1 MTGSDC
7 FKHFHK
13 WLVLSILEASKIHS
27 SSLLFLH
34 GGLLAFVIFFAAVA
48 LQPLLLNILPQSQIA
63 RSHQSPFSLPFLVVP
78 IMFNRPNGPPNNTGP
93 SNIPGLVAP
102 SRRNNL
108 ICGAS
113 GVNDN
118 ALNLSPAPNVG
129 HPFCLTRL
137 GSLPE
142 GAVAV
147 GLPNGLAAVGFPPN
161 LNNGLP
167 HSLSLLAQ
175 LAGINGAT
183 SSNQLLGSN
192 QCLLANHPAQ
202 ANQVANQFP
211 VAQANQPVLNQVTEA
226 NHQPVVTNQLPE
238 PFEIGEGNELWAHHP
253 PIIQDY
259 VNFLNMTQKDQ
270 ETKSQNGQTTWR
282 KMVCISSK

>member
-1 MTGSDC
+1 
-7 FKHFHK
+7 
-13 WLVLSILEASKIHS
+13 
-27 SSLLFLH
+27 
-34 GGLLAFVIFFAAVA
+34 
-48 LQPLLLNILPQSQIA
+48 
-63 RSHQSPFSLPFLVVP
+63 
-78 IMFNRPNGPPNNTGP
+78 MFNRPNGPPNNTGP

-129 HPFCLTRL
+129 HPFCLARL

-175 LAGINGAT
+175 LTGMNGAT

-192 QCLLANHPAQ
+192 QFLLANHPAQ

-211 VAQANQPVLNQVTEA
+211 VAQANHDDVIPRTRWNPFGVCAPQPVMMVPDQC
-226 NHQPVVTNQLPE
+226 
-238 PFEIGEGNELWAHHP
+238 ELVLL
-253 PIIQDY
+253 I
-259 VNFLNMTQKDQ
+259 F
-270 ETKSQNGQTTWR
+270 
-282 KMVCISSK
+282 